1 MSIDQLA
8 AATKIPRRSLE
19 LLEED
24 RYDALPGPVFAK
36 GFLRCAARA
45 LGVDVQTVMD
55 LLYERER
62 AALSARRRERPI
74 STAVPAMLP
83 DELTPARPTASAAP
97 VVRPRDPQDA
107 AVVEHVESP
116 EPAPRRTRVANA
128 SPSVAEGSPPRRP
141 KRLRAR
147 PSAGPGLAERMRAR
161 LPSPALFLWVVVAA
175 FVAMVVLAAFNLV
188 GGAAA
193 GGPS

>member
-1 MSIDQLA
+1 MSIEQLA

-55 LLYERER
+55 LLFERER
-62 AALSARRRERPI
+62 AALSARRRERPP
-74 STAVPAMLP
+74 SAPAMVA
-83 DELTPARPTASAAP
+83 D
-97 VVRPRDPQDA
+97 
-107 AVVEHVESP
+107 
-116 EPAPRRTRVANA
+116 EPAPRSRVEIRPRARA
-128 SPSVAEGSPPRRP
+128 SEPTSESVADGTDLELDERAVDARPPETAPRRP
-141 KRLRAR
+141 DGRKRRSPRLRAR
-147 PSAGPGLAERMRAR
+147 AATGPSMKERVRAR

-188 GGAAA
+188 GGGAT

>member
-1 MSIDQLA
+1 MSIEQLA

-19 LLEED
+19 MLEED

-62 AALSARRRERPI
+62 MALSARRRERPA
-74 STAVPAMLP
+74 SAPAVAAEPY
-83 DELTPARPTASAAP
+83 PARRTAQPRTASASETAVDVLPEAP
-97 VVRPRDPQDA
+97 AEPI
-107 AVVEHVESP
+107 EISP
-116 EPAPRRTRVANA
+116 EPAPRRA
-128 SPSVAEGSPPRRP
+128 AEGGSRRP
-141 KRLRAR
+141 PRLRAR
-147 PSAGPGLAERMRAR
+147 PAAGPSVVERVRAL
-161 LPSPALFLWVVVAA
+161 LPSPAVFLWVVVAA
-175 FVAMVVLAAFNLV
+175 FVAMVVLAAFNLL
-188 GGAAA
+188 GGAQP